1 MAMRLPLGGDDDE
14 DAGFAPIAEINVT
27 PMVDVMLVLLIIFMV
42 AAPLMMSGVPLQLPK
57 TAATTID
64 KPHDP
69 VIISIDRNGQV
80 FVGSDAVAADA
91 LQGKLAAMAAADP
104 AQVVYVRGDRSLTY
118 GRIMQIMGVV
128 SSAGFSRVSLLA
140 EQQLPPP

>member
-1 MAMRLPLGGDDDE
+1 
-14 DAGFAPIAEINVT
+14 
-27 PMVDVMLVLLIIFMV
+27 
-42 AAPLMMSGVPLQLPK
+42 LPK

-91 LQGKLAAMAAADP
+91 LQGKLAAMAGADP